1 MIIIIIIIIVIIII
15 TIIILMIII
24 IYSSQKVRG
33 EMVTLSSARPIM
45 TCQIQIGEQLTYHG
59 GNQSKTRQQRQL
71 HSRRQEQT
79 VQQST

>member
-1 MIIIIIIIIVIIII
+1 
-15 TIIILMIII
+15 MIII
-24 IYSSQKVRG
+24 IYSSQKV
-33 EMVTLSSARPIM
+33 VTLFSVRPTM

-71 HSRRQEQT
+71 YSRRQEQT